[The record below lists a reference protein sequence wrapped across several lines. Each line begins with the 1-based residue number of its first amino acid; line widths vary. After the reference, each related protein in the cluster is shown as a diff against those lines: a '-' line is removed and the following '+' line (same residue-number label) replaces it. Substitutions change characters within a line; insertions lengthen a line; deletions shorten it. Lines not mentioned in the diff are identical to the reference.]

1 MDMGLY
7 LARRLL
13 ASIVT
18 ALAASF
24 VVFMLVRS
32 VPGDVVAQMLGQ
44 TSDPTAERAL
54 REFFGLDRPA
64 WQQYFSWLGQVV
76 RGDLGTSWARGQPVG
91 SLLGGAL
98 LVTLQLGLMTLVLAT
113 LIGVPLGLV
122 AGIYEGRFLDKLVQ
136 SFTIIGLAAPV
147 FWVGL
152 MLLVAVSTATGWSPP
167 LMYAGPT
174 ESIAE
179 NLSILA
185 LPIASLGLLQ
195 AAAYGQ
201 FVRQSVVSAFHQD
214 YVRTAIAK
222 GVPLRIVFFKHVLR
236 NIAIPLIT
244 FMGLILIQILGGAV
258 IIESLFALPGL
269 GRLLLSSIESR
280 DYPVLQ
286 GGLLV
291 VVVIAMIVNLVVDLL
306 YRVIDPRVRLA

>member
-1 MDMGLY
+1 MAYY
-7 LARRLL
+7 LLNRFVASVVTAVL
-13 ASIVT
+13 AS
-18 ALAASF
+18 LM
-24 VVFMLVRS
+24 VFILVRN

-54 REFFGLDRPA
+54 REFFGLDQPIYR
-64 WQQYFSWLGQVV
+64 QYLTWLSNVV
-76 RGDLGTSWARGQPVG
+76 SGDLGVSWTRGHPVWQ
-91 SLLGGAL
+91 LIRDAL
-98 LVTLQLGLMTLVLAT
+98 VVTLQLGFMTLVVAT
-113 LIGVPLGLV
+113 VVGVPLGV
-122 AGIYEGRFLDKLVQ
+122 IAGIYEGRWLDRFIQ
-136 SFTIIGLAAPV
+136 SFNILGLAAPV
-147 FWVGL
+147 FWVGM
-152 MLLVAVSTATGWSPP
+152 MLLVGVSSLIGWSPP
-167 LMYAGPT
+167 LLYVPPT
-174 ESIAE
+174 ESLME

-185 LPIASLGLLQ
+185 LPILSLGLLQ

-222 GVPLRIVFFKHVLR
+222 GVPIRTVFFKHILR
-236 NIAIPLIT
+236 NIAIPLVT

-269 GRLLLSSIESR
+269 GRLLLSSIEAR

-291 VVVIAMIVNLVVDLL
+291 VVIIAMLVNLAVDLL
-306 YRVIDPRVRLA
+306 YRVIDPRVRLS

>member
-1 MDMGLY
+1 
-7 LARRLL
+7 
-13 ASIVT
+13 
-18 ALAASF
+18 
-24 VVFMLVRS
+24 VV
-32 VPGDVVAQMLGQ
+32 
-44 TSDPTAERAL
+44 
-54 REFFGLDRPA
+54 
-64 WQQYFSWLGQVV
+64 
-76 RGDLGTSWARGQPVG
+76 
-91 SLLGGAL
+91 
-98 LVTLQLGLMTLVLAT
+98 AT

-122 AGIYEGRFLDKLVQ
+122 AGIYEGRALDKLIQ
-136 SFTIIGLAAPV
+136 AFTIVGLAAPV

-152 MLLVAVSTATGWSPP
+152 MLLIAVSTAAGWSPP

-174 ESIAE
+174 ESLSD
-179 NLSILA
+179 NLAILA

-201 FVRQSVVSAFHQD
+201 FVRQSVVSAFHQE

-236 NIAIPLIT
+236 NIAIPLVT

-291 VVVIAMIVNLVVDLL
+291 VVVMAMLVNLVVDLL